1 MHFKKNSLASFAFI
15 QTTEKQKKY
24 SQGNSVLDIRTIVH
38 LNSHIEKVVEK
49 DDPGWQS
56 TDSLV
61 VVKYSRNQSSYEDP
75 TCVFPAN
82 CFPYR
87 STLVKDSEGNWKV
100 LEISKRYANKREPFE
115 NVDNETEA
123 ITALSSRSIPLCI
136 LGVPVSSQERSDQ
149 EGRTSDYWCIE
160 NGGKELVRYHSTP
173 RTTRFSPEAVKGIP
187 VEISNLEQKR
197 KTIGE
202 CIYGLNLYEDEDL
215 WQGDINPAEEPFPLP
230 WYGQTRF
237 DLKEAVLVSAQEEGA
252 KAKPKAKSRPVLDPV
267 PEEAMEVDEEAQAP
281 AEMVEVKEDSFYH
294 EGVEYN
300 ATKSSLKELQ
310 ALCREYQLKTQG
322 SKKQLLSRLATAV
335 REERLGN
342 QLQQRRQDYHEHV
355 VPFQQQPTSKPS
367 EEEVEMH
374 NLTHLPFQPW
384 CEHCVATRAKE
395 DPHKQA
401 VTKATSSDDSSKP
414 WLSFDFCYTSTSN
427 CTDPPAVALVMT
439 DNWSSQASISHMVEG
454 IVHFSTQLGYSSIC
468 LKADNEGS
476 CKAVKEQ
483 VQRKRGS
490 LGLSTTLADS
500 VPHAHETNGA
510 AERALQTVRRLANTF
525 LGAVRSKAK
534 IDIPH
539 SHPLVSW
546 ALKRS
551 SWILNRFHKHS
562 ATQRTAFEIMTGF
575 PYSGKLIAFGSSVM
589 AKRLKVKR
597 KGDRLW
603 NVGIFLG
610 KTESDLWLVGQPDG
624 VHCVRSVRP
633 LAENFDAERISN
645 LSTHTWEIRQTLLG
659 TRVLPH
665 KYRTQP
671 ALAALPPVNA
681 EEQQQLENN
690 DEAATDPS
698 DSDASRHSANTH
710 SSGKLGSEA
719 ILAELEESIDDL
731 QQEPPSPGAVGPV
744 PAAAAASAAPPLAA
758 AMELRSDGP
767 TFEEVGSPSKIP
779 RYRAPLPRAHP
790 GATANISRAEVPLHD
805 DDLVDEYYED
815 NESLYPNSDDDY
827 VEQDEV
833 YSEEAPNREQQ
844 QLPAKFFQEE
854 LGPPSIEEESLQ
866 ALDDQATIKEVTRLT
881 KMEVVELIN
890 IEGQEDDES
899 KYLTTKL
906 VLDWRFRDSDGFQ
919 LEEGED
925 SKAVNT
931 ERCWKRRSRLVAR
944 EYKTVE
950 KRDDVFSPATSPA
963 LTKIIPMLCLAF
975 YWSIWSVDVKDA
987 FLQVP
992 QKVKVLCRMPS
1003 EAEAI
1008 VAKMLGVAIDSLK
1021 YFRWKLKRVLPG
1033 QDFCDDLLKNEG
1045 LERSTANPALYRLVV
1060 IIDGRKVIRAVCI
1073 VHVDDLQ
1080 FAGIIEVVVP
1090 LLERLQKKVKLQVEG
1105 PFLTPEEREAG
1116 YSLQR
1121 VRFLKRKFTYEDHE
1135 LRISIDPK
1143 YVKKLT
1149 EVLQL
1154 DKRQSR
1160 KPKQT
1165 PCTSSSSEPD
1175 NSAALPPAEAATY
1188 RSAVGML
1195 LYVAHDRPDIQFSVR
1210 SLSCGMKEPTE
1221 QKFKELQH
1229 LALYMKGAADY
1240 VAVFK
1245 KTKKGQSV
1253 LSASNLSSSQGGVPE
1268 EDQQH
1273 EGEHLLEVFS
1283 DSDWA
1288 GDKESRRSVSCVC
1301 MFLGGNY
1308 FFS

>member
-1 MHFKKNSLASFAFI
+1 
-15 QTTEKQKKY
+15 
-24 SQGNSVLDIRTIVH
+24 
-38 LNSHIEKVVEK
+38 
-49 DDPGWQS
+49 
-56 TDSLV
+56 
-61 VVKYSRNQSSYEDP
+61 
-75 TCVFPAN
+75 
-82 CFPYR
+82 
-87 STLVKDSEGNWKV
+87 
-100 LEISKRYANKREPFE
+100 
-115 NVDNETEA
+115 
-123 ITALSSRSIPLCI
+123 
-136 LGVPVSSQERSDQ
+136 
-149 EGRTSDYWCIE
+149 
-160 NGGKELVRYHSTP
+160 
-173 RTTRFSPEAVKGIP
+173 
-187 VEISNLEQKR
+187 
-197 KTIGE
+197 
-202 CIYGLNLYEDEDL
+202 
-215 WQGDINPAEEPFPLP
+215 
-230 WYGQTRF
+230 
-237 DLKEAVLVSAQEEGA
+237 
-252 KAKPKAKSRPVLDPV
+252 
-267 PEEAMEVDEEAQAP
+267 
-281 AEMVEVKEDSFYH
+281 
-294 EGVEYN
+294 
-300 ATKSSLKELQ
+300 
-310 ALCREYQLKTQG
+310 
-322 SKKQLLSRLATAV
+322 
-335 REERLGN
+335 
-342 QLQQRRQDYHEHV
+342 
-355 VPFQQQPTSKPS
+355 
-367 EEEVEMH
+367 
-374 NLTHLPFQPW
+374 
-384 CEHCVATRAKE
+384 
-395 DPHKQA
+395 
-401 VTKATSSDDSSKP
+401 
-414 WLSFDFCYTSTSN
+414 
-427 CTDPPAVALVMT
+427 MT
-439 DNWSSQASISHMVEG
+439 DNWSKAFLSVPVKKRGGQASISHMVEG

-476 CKAVKEQ
+476 CKVVKEQ
-483 VQRKRGS
+483 VQRKRGA

-510 AERALQTVRRLANTF
+510 AERAIQTVRRLANTF
-525 LGAVRSKAK
+525 LDSVRSKAK

-589 AKRLKVKR
+589 AKRLKVKH

-633 LAENFDAERISN
+633 LAESFDAERISN
-645 LSTHTWEIRQTLLG
+645 FSTHTWEIKQTLLG
-659 TRVLPH
+659 TRALPH

-671 ALAALPPVNA
+671 APAALPPVNA
-681 EEQQQLENN
+681 EEQQQLEN
-690 DEAATDPS
+690 
-698 DSDASRHSANTH
+698 
-710 SSGKLGSEA
+710 
-719 ILAELEESIDDL
+719 DDL

-744 PAAAAASAAPPLAA
+744 PAATAASAAPLQAT

-790 GATANISRAEVPLHD
+790 GATANISRAEVLPHD
-805 DDLVDEYYED
+805 DELVDEYDED

-833 YSEEAPNREQQ
+833 YNEEAPHREQQ

-866 ALDDQATIKEVTRLT
+866 ALDDQATVKEITRLT
-881 KMEVVELIN
+881 KVEVVELIN

-906 VLDWRFRDSDGFQ
+906 VLEWRFRDADGFQ

-925 SKAVNT
+925 SKAVST
-931 ERCWKRRSRLVAR
+931 ERCWQRRSRLVAR

-963 LTKIIPMLCLAF
+963 LTKIIPMLCLA
-975 YWSIWSVDVKDA
+975 YNWSIWSVDVKDA

-992 QKVKVLCRMPS
+992 QKVKVLCRIPS

-1008 VAKMLGVAIDSLK
+1008 VAKMVGVPIDSLK
-1021 YFRWKLKRVLPG
+1021 HFRWKLKRVLPG
-1033 QDFCDDLLKNEG
+1033 QRDAALLWSDFCDDLLKNEG
-1045 LERSTANPALYRLVV
+1045 LERSTANPALYRLIV

-1105 PFLTPEEREAG
+1105 PLLTPEEREAG
-1116 YSLQR
+1116 YSLQH

-1154 DKRQSR
+1154 DKKQSR

-1175 NSAALPPAEAATY
+1175 NSAALAPAEAATY

-1195 LYVAHDRPDIQFSVR
+1195 LYVAHDRPDTQFSVR

-1221 QKFKELQH
+1221 KKFKELQH
-1229 LALYMKGAADY
+1229 LALYMKGTADY

-1253 LSASNLSSSQGGVPE
+1253 LSTSNLSSSQGGVPE
-1268 EDQQH
+1268 EEEQQH

-1288 GDKESRRSVSCVC
+1288 GDKESRGSVSCAC
-1301 MFLGGNY
+1301 MFLDGNLL
-1308 FFS
+1308 FLLQQNAEVHSAQQR